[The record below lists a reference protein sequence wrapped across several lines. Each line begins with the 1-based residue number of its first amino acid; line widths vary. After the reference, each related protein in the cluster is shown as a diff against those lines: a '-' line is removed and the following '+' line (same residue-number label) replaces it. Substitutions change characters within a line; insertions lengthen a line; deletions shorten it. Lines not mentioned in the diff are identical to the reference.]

1 MESTQ
6 RRCPEKGCERHPQPG
21 WTRCEQHSEEWLTRV
36 FRSAVPDRPEEL
48 PRYVGH
54 DHDPGSDQCMTCGS
68 YATPKIDELELRAL
82 AGDQ

>member
-36 FRSAVPDRPEEL
+36 FATVERKVSAEMYAEMTTPPD
-48 PRYVGH
+48 
-54 DHDPGSDQCMTCGS
+54 
-68 YATPKIDELELRAL
+68 
-82 AGDQ
+82 